1 MTEILNREWGGD
13 TETSVRKDDHDITLN
28 IAIKEASSQFI
39 NEINRSIDY
48 FLNRYS
54 TYNIEKIIIS
64 GDTFKNFD
72 LLIKKETGFEVEQ
85 FNVGNYFNLD
95 VLNKKTYYLN
105 KDLNHFA
112 NQLTLAIGMALRG
125 YGL

>member
-1 MTEILNREWGGD
+1 MNREWGGD